1 MEGLDVRRVADGYE
15 TASEAA
21 SAIHASSGRRHEWK
35 NETRALGEVTKYRV
49 GIFMG
54 LPMVDTRLNLRAV
67 LLLDLV
73 YLGFLATSSLSG

>member
-1 MEGLDVRRVADGYE
+1 
-15 TASEAA
+15 
-21 SAIHASSGRRHEWK
+21 
-35 NETRALGEVTKYRV
+35 
-49 GIFMG
+49 MG